1 MIYIGHN
8 NGIPFFLEI
17 EEELNTEDNVIVYT
31 WEDFIKNEVA
41 WLKLSAE
48 QESFY
53 NDHPD
58 ATPEEV
64 YNMQLTPEPEVPDP
78 TPAPEPDPLFSARQA
93 KLEEIRIQ
101 DKFSEKFFVSVTSGG
116 VEVANYEM
124 PWIER
129 GLRSSLLNTTLPSL
143 LSDGITVKKFWTN
156 TVPSKCIEA
165 PISWVKDNLSLLEL
179 YATRTWDCMKANEAA
194 VYAATTVEEIEAI
207 NVKANYPLF
216 LTFELNLDK
225 YEQA

>member
-1 MIYIGHN
+1 MFN
-8 NGIPFFLEI
+8 LC
-17 EEELNTEDNVIVYT
+17 D
-31 WEDFIKNEVA
+31 
-41 WLKLSAE
+41 
-48 QESFY
+48 
-53 NDHPD
+53 
-58 ATPEEV
+58 
-64 YNMQLTPEPEVPDP
+64 PDP
-78 TPAPEPDPLFSARQA
+78 TPVPEPDPLFSARQA

-165 PISWVKDNLSLLEL
+165 PISWVQDNLPLLEL
-179 YATRTWDCMKANEAA
+179 YATRTWDRMKANEAA

-207 NVKANYPLF
+207 NVKADYPLF
-216 LTFELNLDK
+216 LTFELNLDN

>member
-1 MIYIGHN
+1 MIYTYINKDAETIYVELDAPLDQDNNQIGS
-8 NGIPFFLEI
+8 
-17 EEELNTEDNVIVYT
+17 T
-31 WEDFIKNEVA
+31 WEDYIDGA
-41 WLKLSAE
+41 WLLLNDE
-48 QESFY
+48 QVAFK
-53 NDHPD
+53 DAHPE

-78 TPAPEPDPLFSARQA
+78 TPVPEPDPLFPVRQA

-156 TVPSKCIEA
+156 TVPSECIEA
-165 PISWVKDNLSLLEL
+165 PISWVQDNLPLLEL
-179 YATRTWDCMKANEAA
+179 YATRTWDLMKANEAA